1 MPVQLNYWRVRVS
14 HGFIILPVSEPVS
27 RQAAMNIEQF
37 ESVSLTL
44 GIGGLVLYMVYIMY
58 KLAQES
64 GAGRFGSLMIFLT
77 LGLGIVGF
85 AAKSVIQL
93 VIQV

>member
-1 MPVQLNYWRVRVS
+1 VS
-14 HGFIILPVSEPVS
+14 
-27 RQAAMNIEQF
+27 IEQF
-37 ESVSLTL
+37 ENISLTL
-44 GIGGLVLYMVYIMY
+44 GVGGLILYMVYIMY

-64 GAGRFGSLMIFLT
+64 GAGRFGTVMIFLT

-93 VIQV
+93 VIHV

>member
-1 MPVQLNYWRVRVS
+1 MS
-14 HGFIILPVSEPVS
+14 
-27 RQAAMNIEQF
+27 IETF
-37 ESVSLTL
+37 ESLSLTI
-44 GIGGLVLYMVYIMY
+44 GVGGLVLYMIYIMY

-64 GAGRFGSLMIFLT
+64 GAGRFGTAMIFMT

-93 VIQV
+93 VIEV

>member
-1 MPVQLNYWRVRVS
+1 MDP
-14 HGFIILPVSEPVS
+14 IT
-27 RQAAMNIEQF
+27 IETF
-37 ESVSLTL
+37 ENLSLTF

-58 KLAQES
+58 KLAEES
-64 GAGRFGSLMIFLT
+64 GAGRFGTAMIFLT

-93 VIQV
+93 VIEV

>member
-1 MPVQLNYWRVRVS
+1 MS
-14 HGFIILPVSEPVS
+14 
-27 RQAAMNIEQF
+27 IEQF

-44 GIGGLVLYMVYIMY
+44 GVGGLILYMVFIMY

-64 GAGRFGSLMIFLT
+64 GAGRFGTIMIFLT

-93 VIQV
+93 VIHV

>member
-1 MPVQLNYWRVRVS
+1 
-14 HGFIILPVSEPVS
+14 
-27 RQAAMNIEQF
+27 MNIEQF

-44 GIGGLVLYMVYIMY
+44 GIGGLVLYMIYIMY
-58 KLAQES
+58 RLAQES
-64 GAGRFGSLMIFLT
+64 GAGHFGSLMIFLT

-85 AAKSVIQL
+85 AAKSVMQL